1 MRGKG
6 RAKTEGRVAGAETS
20 LLIGGSG
27 FWGVRVSG
35 PDGDGQEAGTISTR
49 VMEELRSHSLGVI

>member
-35 PDGDGQEAGTISTR
+35 PDGDGQEAPSLQ
-49 VMEELRSHSLGVI
+49 ESWRS